1 MEITYFFL
9 GIIFLQLF
17 YIATHYSLFRQ
28 KEFLYFIFFSLII
41 SSFCFLKIFPNLN
54 PLKDLKGEDV
64 FSSLYGM
71 LFFGVGFYFNFLRI
85 FLDLDK
91 FYPKFMKIIIF
102 FEKIL
107 FLVGLL
113 ILVLGLFSLQY
124 YSVKIFSFFNLF
136 VPPFFLVTC
145 IYLGTRKRTIN
156 RIIMAGTLVLIL
168 AGRSLTVY
176 HIFSGEQKMSG
187 INFQLILFAVIIFF
201 LFLNFGLLYKSK
213 LIYLENI
220 QMEVNKQTEL
230 NNQRST
236 ISADLH
242 DDLGATLSGIH
253 INASLAKN
261 NLYNNI
267 AQSDKSLTR
276 IIDDLRAVTQNMG
289 DIIWAINPD
298 KQNNKSISGQ
308 LKDFYFD
315 LMDDQN
321 IHCNYHIDKNI
332 ESQIIDINA
341 RKNLLLISKEAI
353 NNILKHAHA
362 TNIEI
367 SLGSEKDQIVLKIQD
382 NGVGMEDPEN
392 TFSGNGLKNMKYRA
406 EKIRGIL
413 SINSEIGKGTTI
425 SCSVPITNIR
435 YTSPLAI

>member
-1 MEITYFFL
+1 
-9 GIIFLQLF
+9 
-17 YIATHYSLFRQ
+17 
-28 KEFLYFIFFSLII
+28 
-41 SSFCFLKIFPNLN
+41 
-54 PLKDLKGEDV
+54 
-64 FSSLYGM
+64 M
-71 LFFGVGFYFNFLRI
+71 LFFAVGFYFNFLRL
-85 FLDLDK
+85 FLDVDK
-91 FYPKFMKIIIF
+91 FYPKLNKIISF

-124 YSVKIFSFFNLF
+124 YSMKIFSFFNLI
-136 VPPFFLVTC
+136 VAPFFMVTFF
-145 IYLGTRKRTIN
+145 YLGTRKRTIN
-156 RIIMAGTLVLIL
+156 RIIMAGTLVMIL
-168 AGRSLTVY
+168 TGRSLTAY
-176 HIFSGEQKMSG
+176 YIFSGEHKFSG
-187 INFQLILFAVIIFF
+187 INFQLILFSVIIFF
-201 LFLNFGLLYKSK
+201 LFLNYGLLYKSK

-220 QMEVNKQTEL
+220 QMEVNKQIEL
-230 NNQRST
+230 NHQRST

-289 DIIWAINPD
+289 DIIWALNPD

-362 TNIEI
+362 TNIDI
-367 SLGSEKDQIVLKIQD
+367 SLGSEKNQIVLKIQD

-392 TFSGNGLKNMKYRA
+392 VFSGNGLKNMKYRA

-413 SINSEIGKGTTI
+413 SISSEIGKGTTI